1 MDGGLP
7 SSHMGTV
14 GAESVMQS
22 FPGHQYRSHTQ
33 SGGTLGRRQEVLGL
47 AIAAIADM
55 PIVLRPHG
63 VARRCVSTHAVVD
76 VISVVSAEQVERLPS
91 QEFEHCAPSKSS
103 TLMQDSAGEQHEK
116 HRTRTRTDKKQCNKT
131 SRKQYTNSS
140 EQARVASH
148 RASSPPAQKAQQ
160 RTAPSAQDAAR
171 HRATPTTQPGVSA
184 AQRHDSLQDNL
195 RKMPAAKEPIRTQ
208 LRLLSEPTR
217 PHLSVTLRWCLEIG
231 ALCVSFFCGHLFAFP
246 PFGVWPSTVFA
257 KRLGWSDVDDVIDVA
272 EMYPAP
278 SSDARWLPGLSEGII
293 GRWLAKDPSRREKVF
308 LATNV
313 NGFSSSA
320 GCMQPNEIVA
330 GNRKVTLGIAA
341 ELNENAKP
349 AGCPARLD
357 RDSIHEAAE
366 ASLKRLQT
374 DVTDLYQ
381 LHWPDRYR
389 PSIGALCCGPWKER
403 ESVPSEETVA
413 AIKELIDSGRIRIWG
428 SSNETTFGVSECQ
441 SC

>member
-1 MDGGLP
+1 M
-7 SSHMGTV
+7 
-14 GAESVMQS
+14 
-22 FPGHQYRSHTQ
+22 RS
-33 SGGTLGRRQEVLGL
+33 
-47 AIAAIADM
+47 
-55 PIVLRPHG
+55 
-63 VARRCVSTHAVVD
+63 
-76 VISVVSAEQVERLPS
+76 
-91 QEFEHCAPSKSS
+91 
-103 TLMQDSAGEQHEK
+103 
-116 HRTRTRTDKKQCNKT
+116 
-131 SRKQYTNSS
+131 
-140 EQARVASH
+140 
-148 RASSPPAQKAQQ
+148 
-160 RTAPSAQDAAR
+160 
-171 HRATPTTQPGVSA
+171 
-184 AQRHDSLQDNL
+184 
-195 RKMPAAKEPIRTQ
+195 
-208 LRLLSEPTR
+208 
-217 PHLSVTLRWCLEIG
+217 LE
-231 ALCVSFFCGHLFAFP
+231 LWL
-246 PFGVWPSTVFA
+246 STVFA
-257 KRLGWSDVDDVIDVA
+257 KRLGWSDVQVSAACLGTMNFGLRVPEEDAHSLLDHIVDRGGNFIDVA

-313 NGFSSSA
+313 NGLSSSA

>member
-1 MDGGLP
+1 M
-7 SSHMGTV
+7 
-14 GAESVMQS
+14 
-22 FPGHQYRSHTQ
+22 RS
-33 SGGTLGRRQEVLGL
+33 
-47 AIAAIADM
+47 
-55 PIVLRPHG
+55 
-63 VARRCVSTHAVVD
+63 
-76 VISVVSAEQVERLPS
+76 
-91 QEFEHCAPSKSS
+91 
-103 TLMQDSAGEQHEK
+103 
-116 HRTRTRTDKKQCNKT
+116 
-131 SRKQYTNSS
+131 
-140 EQARVASH
+140 
-148 RASSPPAQKAQQ
+148 
-160 RTAPSAQDAAR
+160 
-171 HRATPTTQPGVSA
+171 
-184 AQRHDSLQDNL
+184 
-195 RKMPAAKEPIRTQ
+195 
-208 LRLLSEPTR
+208 
-217 PHLSVTLRWCLEIG
+217 LE
-231 ALCVSFFCGHLFAFP
+231 LWL
-246 PFGVWPSTVFA
+246 STVFA

-313 NGFSSSA
+313 NRFSSSA